1 MIFYNITKNDKLT
14 KRTVTM
20 PRKTTF
26 TDNQYQGHKLT
37 EKNLTFNKNAMKK
50 ILEMTNSM
58 IARHSK
64 VLQIRF
70 DLRYPQ
76 DHIPPQSTSRGRK
89 RSDFSKAMQ
98 AVTQELNRKHLD
110 VQYIGKEER
119 ENSIHPHAHFGLQI
133 NGNKKQ
139 YRNSILP
146 IVEKHWGHTLNIP
159 AEEVHRK
166 QLVFPCN
173 KDGEGNPRAN
183 GYRIDRNDI
192 LHFQDQK
199 DAAIRQLSYLA
210 KEREGDT
217 LPKGTR
223 RYYFSQYQKD
233 YDKDMERRKKWG
245 QRRKGS
251 SHDEAEGAE

>member
-1 MIFYNITKNDKLT
+1 
-14 KRTVTM
+14 M

-26 TDNQYQGHKLT
+26 TDNQFQGYQLT
-37 EKNLTFNKNAMKK
+37 EQNHTFNKNAMKK
-50 ILEMTNSM
+50 IMEMTDSM

-76 DHIPPQSTSRGRK
+76 DHIHPQSPSPGKK
-89 RSDFSKAMQ
+89 RSDFSKTIQ

-139 YRNSILP
+139 HRNNIFP
-146 IVEKHWGHTLNIP
+146 IIEKHWGHTLNIP
-159 AEEVHRK
+159 AGEVHRK

-173 KDGEGNPRAN
+173 HDGEGNQRTN
-183 GYRIDRNDI
+183 GYRIDRNDVM
-192 LHFQDQK
+192 HFQEQK
-199 DAAIRQLSYLA
+199 EAAIRQLSYLA
-210 KEREGDT
+210 KEREKDT
-217 LPKGTR
+217 VPKGTR

-233 YDKDMERRKKWG
+233 YDKEMERR
-245 QRRKGS
+245 RRWARKRKNPS
-251 SHDEAEGAE
+251 RDEAEGAGWKT

>member
-1 MIFYNITKNDKLT
+1 
-14 KRTVTM
+14 M

-26 TDNQYQGHKLT
+26 TDNQFHGYQLT
-37 EKNLTFNKNAMKK
+37 EQNHTFNQNAMKK
-50 ILEMTNSM
+50 IMEMTDSM

-76 DHIPPQSTSRGRK
+76 NHIPQKQISSGRK
-89 RSDFSKAMQ
+89 RSDFSKTMQ
-98 AVTQELNRKHLD
+98 AVVQELNRKHLD
-110 VQYIGKEER
+110 VQYIGKEEQ

-139 YRNSILP
+139 HRSSIVP

-173 KDGEGNPRAN
+173 QDGEGNPRAN
-183 GYRIDRNDI
+183 GYRIDRNDV
-192 LHFQDQK
+192 LHFREQK
-199 DAAIRQLSYLA
+199 EAAIRQLSYLA
-210 KEREGDT
+210 KERGSDT

-223 RYYFSQYQKD
+223 KYYFSQYRKD
-233 YDKDMERRKKWG
+233 YDKDMERRKRWG
-245 QRRKGS
+245 QRRRKS
-251 SHDEAEGAE
+251 SSRDEAEGAG